1 MARANA
7 VILLS
12 GGVDSATA
20 AAIAKQQGFDLHALS
35 FRYGQRHER
44 ELASAQ
50 QVAAFLQAKTHQI
63 LSFDLRAIG
72 GSALTDDI
80 AVPKGRSEAEMG
92 KGIPVTYVPA
102 RNTIFLSF
110 ALALAERIE
119 AQDIF
124 FGANQLD
131 YSGYPDCREE
141 YIQAFERMANLATK
155 AGVEG
160 KSRLTIHTPLL
171 KLSKAAIIKT
181 GLALG
186 LDYALT
192 WSCYDPRSDDRACGR
207 CDSCQLRLKG
217 FAEAGRLIGPDI
229 LRRSVANAV
238 MLPNPFTPKFLTQL
252 ETLRL
257 RTRKE
262 VLGSQTGSYAS
273 PRRGTSLEFA
283 DYRRY
288 APGDDLRYLDWGIYA
303 RTDRLY
309 VKVFREEVDLFAYV
323 FIDASASMGFPSLA
337 SQIFAR
343 VSRRPGA
350 VLRHPGQPRSRQA
363 ALVAGWR
370 RARSVAVFSRPAPH
384 DGLCQFRHLGNSRRR
399 PRFRAGVGR
408 LSQKNAAARQ
418 SDLDLGFLD
427 ARRGISERAQSAA
440 GF

>member
-141 YIQAFERMANLATK
+141 YILAFERMANLATK

-171 KLSKAAIIKT
+171 KMSKAAIIKT
-181 GLALG
+181 GLTLG

-217 FAEAGRLIGPDI
+217 FAEADVIDPI
-229 LRRSVANAV
+229 
-238 MLPNPFTPKFLTQL
+238 P
-252 ETLRL
+252 
-257 RTRKE
+257 
-262 VLGSQTGSYAS
+262 YA
-273 PRRGTSLEFA
+273 
-283 DYRRY
+283 
-288 APGDDLRYLDWGIYA
+288 
-303 RTDRLY
+303 DR
-309 VKVFREEVDLFAYV
+309 
-323 FIDASASMGFPSLA
+323 
-337 SQIFAR
+337 
-343 VSRRPGA
+343 
-350 VLRHPGQPRSRQA
+350 
-363 ALVAGWR
+363 
-370 RARSVAVFSRPAPH
+370 
-384 DGLCQFRHLGNSRRR
+384 
-399 PRFRAGVGR
+399 
-408 LSQKNAAARQ
+408 
-418 SDLDLGFLD
+418 
-427 ARRGISERAQSAA
+427 
-440 GF
+440 

>member
-50 QVAAFLQAKTHQI
+50 QVGAFLQAKSHQI

-110 ALALAERIE
+110 ALALAERIA

-171 KLSKAAIIKT
+171 KMSKAAIIKT
-181 GLALG
+181 GLELG

-217 FAEAGRLIGPDI
+217 FAEAGTMDPI
-229 LRRSVANAV
+229 
-238 MLPNPFTPKFLTQL
+238 
-252 ETLRL
+252 
-257 RTRKE
+257 
-262 VLGSQTGSYAS
+262 SYA
-273 PRRGTSLEFA
+273 
-283 DYRRY
+283 
-288 APGDDLRYLDWGIYA
+288 
-303 RTDRLY
+303 
-309 VKVFREEVDLFAYV
+309 
-323 FIDASASMGFPSLA
+323 
-337 SQIFAR
+337 
-343 VSRRPGA
+343 
-350 VLRHPGQPRSRQA
+350 
-363 ALVAGWR
+363 
-370 RARSVAVFSRPAPH
+370 
-384 DGLCQFRHLGNSRRR
+384 
-399 PRFRAGVGR
+399 
-408 LSQKNAAARQ
+408 
-418 SDLDLGFLD
+418 
-427 ARRGISERAQSAA
+427 AQ
-440 GF
+440 

>member
-12 GGVDSATA
+12 GGVDSATT

-80 AVPKGRSEAEMG
+80 GVPKGRSEAEMG
-92 KGIPVTYVPA
+92 KSIPVTYVPA

-171 KLSKAAIIKT
+171 NMSKAAIIKT

-192 WSCYDPRSDDRACGR
+192 WSCYDPRSDNRACGR

-217 FAEAGRLIGPDI
+217 FAEAGSTDPI
-229 LRRSVANAV
+229 
-238 MLPNPFTPKFLTQL
+238 
-252 ETLRL
+252 
-257 RTRKE
+257 
-262 VLGSQTGSYAS
+262 SYA
-273 PRRGTSLEFA
+273 
-283 DYRRY
+283 
-288 APGDDLRYLDWGIYA
+288 
-303 RTDRLY
+303 
-309 VKVFREEVDLFAYV
+309 
-323 FIDASASMGFPSLA
+323 
-337 SQIFAR
+337 
-343 VSRRPGA
+343 
-350 VLRHPGQPRSRQA
+350 
-363 ALVAGWR
+363 
-370 RARSVAVFSRPAPH
+370 
-384 DGLCQFRHLGNSRRR
+384 
-399 PRFRAGVGR
+399 
-408 LSQKNAAARQ
+408 
-418 SDLDLGFLD
+418 
-427 ARRGISERAQSAA
+427 AQ
-440 GF
+440 